1 MNKNAFHSLGNNLLF
16 GITQALYIDYCLTH
30 IYNQIHSW
38 IYKDN
43 NHGGELRDFRN
54 KNGDT
59 CQKTLSLIFRLLLVR
74 FAWDLK
80 QMPLISYKNMTISY
94 DFQTKI
100 WYKSY

>member
-54 KNGDT
+54 KNGGYLSKNTFFDISIIT
-59 CQKTLSLIFRLLLVR
+59 CQICMGFEADAPDKLQKHAHLIRLSDKDLV
-74 FAWDLK
+74 
-80 QMPLISYKNMTISY
+80 
-94 DFQTKI
+94 
-100 WYKSY
+100 